1 MSAPSSGIVSLA
13 VALVAG
19 IVGYV
24 GISKFIDSKRR
35 KAATPHFGDAKP
47 GSIPSTPYASPP
59 TTNGPW
65 YSVLGVAPDA
75 SSATIQAAYDRLA
88 RQNATEDDH
97 LLPPDLRSIVRARR
111 AAIDHALQQ
120 ARAAAQ
126 QGSPPGLWS

>member
-13 VALVAG
+13 VALIAG

-24 GISKFIDSKRR
+24 GISKFIDLKRR
-35 KAATPHFGDAKP
+35 KAETPHFGDAKP
-47 GSIPSTPYASPP
+47 GSVPSLPYVSPP

-65 YSVLGVAPDA
+65 YSVLGVGPDA
-75 SSATIQAAYDRLA
+75 SPATIQAAYDRLA

-126 QGSPPGLWS
+126 PGLWS